1 MFDLIVTSG
10 QRRPF
15 HDRTL
20 VPTLVSVAGHMVL
33 FGVFV
38 VLPLLIAAD
47 RLPAVPAMMAFVA
60 AAPAPPPPPPPPP
73 AAKPE
78 AAKPTPEKPKL
89 PPTVGEFT
97 FPIEAPAEVR
107 AEVPGEGSEGT
118 VGGVEGG
125 VVGGTVGGIVGGLT
139 DAPPPPPPP
148 PPPPAPSGPVRVGG
162 QIQAP
167 ALIHRV
173 EPVYPQVATL
183 AQVSGLVTLEA
194 VVDTRGQVES
204 VKVLRSVK
212 FLDTAAITAVKQWRY
227 SPLVLNGI
235 PTPFV
240 ISVTVSFAFQ
250 PSQ

>member
-1 MFDLIVTSG
+1 MFDLVVTSG

-15 HDRTL
+15 HDATVVPAL
-20 VPTLVSVAGHMVL
+20 VAVVGHLVV
-33 FGVFV
+33 FGLLV
-38 VLPLLIAAD
+38 VLPVLVATD
-47 RLPAVPAMMAFVA
+47 RLPAVPSMMAFVA
-60 AAPAPPPPPPPPP
+60 AEPAPPPPPPPPP

-78 AAKPTPEKPKL
+78 AAKPVSEKPKL

-107 AEVPGEGSEGT
+107 DEAPGEGSEGV

-139 DAPPPPPPP
+139 DAPPPPPLP
-148 PPPPAPSGPVRVGG
+148 PPPPAPTGPVRVGG

-173 EPVYPQVATL
+173 EPTYPEVAVL
-183 AQVSGLVTLEA
+183 AHVSGVVILEA
-194 VVDTRGQVES
+194 VVDTQGRVES
-204 VKVLRSVK
+204 LKVLRSIK
-212 FLDTAAITAVKQWRY
+212 FLDNAAITAVKQWRY

-240 ISVTVSFAFQ
+240 VSVSVSFAFQ
-250 PSQ
+250 RQR